1 MNTYHLETSVHD
13 PIHGYIPYVDLGDGA
28 EVCERDILHHPWVQ
42 RLRHIHQLQSAWW
55 VYPSAE
61 HSRYP
66 HVIGVMHLA
75 SRWVEHLYPSLK
87 SVCSDVPSRGYIE
100 TLMRMAGLLHDVGH
114 GPFGHFFDEH
124 FLHQFSLTHESL
136 GAHIIRDQ
144 LGDLLSQLRGNPN
157 SRLADGE
164 QLDVEQI
171 AWIIQRPTSSSDDQQ
186 PRWMI
191 LLRSLLSGIYTIDNM
206 DFVLRD
212 AYMTGYSQCSYDMD
226 RLMRYTFFSNEGL
239 TLHDRGIPALLRFTA
254 ARAELFHN
262 IYYHRRVRA
271 IDLALSD
278 VFEDSIAD
286 LFPGDPQQH
295 MQEYLH
301 FTDSSLL
308 TEVATWSAATGSHQ
322 SLGRRWDQILHCRI
336 PWKMVCQQTFSFGES
351 ASEGSSIF
359 CDADYVE
366 SKLRDALPADL
377 QDIELRVDI
386 ARYLNRPHS
395 QGESIPQNYYIDSAS
410 DCIRP
415 LVTHP
420 LVGQQAVVQRICRVF
435 ARDRQH
441 RSAITVALEK
451 LTGQGADDLTN
462 M

>member
-13 PIHGYIPYVDLGDGA
+13 PIHGYIPYVDLGVGA
-28 EVCERDILHHPWVQ
+28 EVCERDILLHPWVQ
-42 RLRHIHQLQSAWW
+42 RLRHIHQLQTAWW

-87 SVCSDVPSRGYIE
+87 SVCPDVPSRGYIE

-144 LGDLLSQLRGNPN
+144 LGDLLSQLRANPN

-171 AWIIQRPTSSSDDQQ
+171 AWIIQRPTPSSDDQQ
-186 PRWMI
+186 PMWMI

-212 AYMTGYSQCSYDMD
+212 AYMTGYSQRSYDMD
-226 RLMRYTFFSNEGL
+226 RLLRYTFFSNEGL
-239 TLHDRGIPALLRFTA
+239 TLHDCGIPALLRFTA

-262 IYYHRRVRA
+262 IYYHHRVRA

-295 MQEYLH
+295 MQQYLH

-308 TEVATWSAATGSHQ
+308 TEVATWSATSGSHQ
-322 SLGRRWDQILHCRI
+322 ALGRRWDQILHCRI
-336 PWKMVCQQTFSFGES
+336 PWEMTCQQTFSFGES
-351 ASEGSSIF
+351 ESEGSSIF
-359 CDADYVE
+359 CDGNYVE
-366 SKLRDALPADL
+366 LKLRDALPAEL
-377 QDIELRVDI
+377 HDIELRVDI
-386 ARYLNRPHS
+386 ARYLNRPPT
-395 QGESIPQNYYIDSAS
+395 QGESITQNYYIDAS

-420 LVGQQAVVQRICRVF
+420 LVGQQVVVYRICRVF
-435 ARDRQH
+435 ARDMQH
-441 RSAITVALEK
+441 RSAITEALEK
-451 LTGQGADDLTN
+451 LSGQGADDLTN

>member
-13 PIHGYIPYVDLGDGA
+13 PIHGYIPYVDLGVGA
-28 EVCERDILHHPWVQ
+28 EVCERDILLHPWVQ
-42 RLRHIHQLQSAWW
+42 RLRHIHQLQTAWW

-87 SVCSDVPSRGYIE
+87 SVCPDVPSRGYIE

-144 LGDLLSQLRGNPN
+144 LGDLLSQLRANPN

-171 AWIIQRPTSSSDDQQ
+171 AWIIQRPTPSSDDQQ

-212 AYMTGYSQCSYDMD
+212 AYMTGYSQRSYDMD
-226 RLMRYTFFSNEGL
+226 RLLRYTFFSNEGL
-239 TLHDRGIPALLRFTA
+239 TLHDCGIPALLRFTA

-262 IYYHRRVRA
+262 IYYHHRVRA

-295 MQEYLH
+295 MQQYLH

-308 TEVATWSAATGSHQ
+308 TEVATWSATSGSHQ
-322 SLGRRWDQILHCRI
+322 ALGRRWDQILHCRI
-336 PWKMVCQQTFSFGES
+336 PWEMTCQQTFSFGES
-351 ASEGSSIF
+351 ESEGSSIF
-359 CDADYVE
+359 CDGNYVE
-366 SKLRDALPADL
+366 SKLRDALPAEL
-377 QDIELRVDI
+377 HDIELRVDI
-386 ARYLNRPHS
+386 ARYLNRPPA
-395 QGESIPQNYYIDSAS
+395 QGESITQNYYIDAS

-420 LVGQQAVVQRICRVF
+420 LVGQQVVVYRICRVF
-435 ARDRQH
+435 ARDMQH
-441 RSAITVALEK
+441 RSAITEALEK
-451 LTGQGADDLTN
+451 LSGQGADDLTN

>member
-13 PIHGYIPYVDLGDGA
+13 PIHGYIPYVDLGVGA
-28 EVCERDILHHPWVQ
+28 EVCERDILLHPWVQ
-42 RLRHIHQLQSAWW
+42 RLRHIHQLQTAWW

-87 SVCSDVPSRGYIE
+87 SVCPDVPSRGYIE

-144 LGDLLSQLRGNPN
+144 LGDLLSQLRANPN

-171 AWIIQRPTSSSDDQQ
+171 AWIIQRPTPSSDDQQ

-212 AYMTGYSQCSYDMD
+212 AYMTGYSQRSYDMD
-226 RLMRYTFFSNEGL
+226 RLLRYTFFSNEGL
-239 TLHDRGIPALLRFTA
+239 TLHDCGIPALLRFTA

-262 IYYHRRVRA
+262 IYYHHRVRA

-295 MQEYLH
+295 MQQYLH

-308 TEVATWSAATGSHQ
+308 TEVATWSATSGSHQ
-322 SLGRRWDQILHCRI
+322 ALGRRWDQILHCRI
-336 PWKMVCQQTFSFGES
+336 PWEMTCQQTFSFGES
-351 ASEGSSIF
+351 ESEGSSIF
-359 CDADYVE
+359 CDGNYVE
-366 SKLRDALPADL
+366 SKLRDALPAEL
-377 QDIELRVDI
+377 HDIELRVDI
-386 ARYLNRPHS
+386 ARYLNRPPT
-395 QGESIPQNYYIDSAS
+395 QGESITQNYYIDAS

-420 LVGQQAVVQRICRVF
+420 LVGQQVVVYRICRVF
-435 ARDRQH
+435 ARDMQH
-441 RSAITVALEK
+441 RSAITEALEK
-451 LTGQGADDLTN
+451 LSGQGADDLTN

>member
-1 MNTYHLETSVHD
+1 
-13 PIHGYIPYVDLGDGA
+13 
-28 EVCERDILHHPWVQ
+28 
-42 RLRHIHQLQSAWW
+42 
-55 VYPSAE
+55 
-61 HSRYP
+61 
-66 HVIGVMHLA
+66 
-75 SRWVEHLYPSLK
+75 
-87 SVCSDVPSRGYIE
+87 
-100 TLMRMAGLLHDVGH
+100 MAGLLHDVGH

-124 FLHQFSLTHESL
+124 FLHRFSLTHESL

-171 AWIIQRPTSSSDDQQ
+171 AWIIQRPTTSGDDQQ

-212 AYMTGYSQCSYDMD
+212 AYMTGYSQRSYDMD

-239 TLHDRGIPALLRFTA
+239 TLHNRGVPALLRFTA

-278 VFEDSIAD
+278 VFEDSITE

-295 MQEYLH
+295 MQQYLH

-308 TEVATWSAATGSHQ
+308 TEVATWSAATGPHQ
-322 SLGRRWDQILHCRI
+322 SLGRRWDQILHCCI
-336 PWKMVCQQTFSFGES
+336 PWKMACQQTFSFGES

-359 CDADYVE
+359 CDAHYVE
-366 SKLRDALPADL
+366 SKLRDALPTDL
-377 QDIELRVDI
+377 HDIELRVDI
-386 ARYLNRPHS
+386 ARYLNRPHT
-395 QGESIPQNYYIDSAS
+395 QGESIPQNYYIDPAG

-420 LVGQQAVVQRICRVF
+420 LVGQQAVVQRICRIF
-435 ARDRQH
+435 AKDMQH
-441 RSAITVALEK
+441 RSAITKSLEK
-451 LTGQGADDLTN
+451 LIGQGADDLTN

>member
-1 MNTYHLETSVHD
+1 MNTYHLETSVYD
-13 PIHGYIPYVDLGDGA
+13 PIHGYIPYVDLGDSA
-28 EVCERDILHHPWVQ
+28 EVCERDILHHRWVQ

-87 SVCSDVPSRGYIE
+87 SVCPDVPSRGYIE
-100 TLMRMAGLLHDVGH
+100 TLLRMAGLLHDVGH

-144 LGDLLSQLRGNPN
+144 LGDLLCQLRGNPN

-171 AWIIQRPTSSSDDQQ
+171 AWIIQRPTTSGDDQQ

-212 AYMTGYSQCSYDMD
+212 AYMTGYSQRSFDMD
-226 RLMRYTFFSNEGL
+226 RLMRYTFFSKEGL

-254 ARAELFHN
+254 ARSELFRN

-278 VFEDSIAD
+278 VFEDSIAE
-286 LFPGDPQQH
+286 LFPGDPQQY
-295 MQEYLH
+295 MQQYLH

-308 TEVATWSAATGSHQ
+308 TEVATWSAASGPREA
-322 SLGRRWDQILHCRI
+322 LGRRWDPILHCRI
-336 PWKMVCQQTFSFGES
+336 AWEMVCQQMFSFGES
-351 ASEGSSIF
+351 ESEGSSIF
-359 CDADYVE
+359 SDAQYVE
-366 SKLRDALPADL
+366 SKLRDALPTDL
-377 QDIELRVDI
+377 RDIELRVDI
-386 ARYLNRPHS
+386 ARYLNRPHA
-395 QGESIPQNYYIDSAS
+395 QGDAISQNYYMDSS
-410 DCIRP
+410 GDCIRP

-435 ARDRQH
+435 AKDMQH
-441 RSAITVALEK
+441 RSVIIETLEK
-451 LTGQGADDLTN
+451 ITGQGADDLTN